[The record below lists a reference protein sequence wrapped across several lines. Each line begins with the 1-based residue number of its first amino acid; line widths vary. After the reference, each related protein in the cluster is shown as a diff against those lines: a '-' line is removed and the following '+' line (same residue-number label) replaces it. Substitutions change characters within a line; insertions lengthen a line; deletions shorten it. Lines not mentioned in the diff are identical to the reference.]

1 MKKTA
6 RKLSSLVALALVL
19 CMVMSVPVF
28 ASENPNSDNSEEPTR
43 ISQHTLDSG
52 SKICASGY
60 SCTITLHLYSTYYEA
75 YFRAGAA
82 GNSNN
87 AVTCSVTTPG
97 GQTYNLGSITAD
109 GSVTPYFYTLGYSG
123 PGDYVFEFMGTN
135 GGPTGFAAFIY
146 ANY

>member
-6 RKLSSLVALALVL
+6 RKLSSLVALTLVL

-28 ASENPNSDNSEEPTR
+28 ASSNDDAEQPTR
-43 ISQHTLDSG
+43 SQHTLDSG
-52 SKICASGY
+52 SKICNSGY
-60 SCTITLHLYSTYYEA
+60 SCTITLHLYSTYYMP

-87 AVTCSVTTPG
+87 YVNCTVTIPG
-97 GQTYNLGSITAD
+97 GITYDLGSILAD
-109 GSVTPYFYTLGYSG
+109 GSVTPYFYTYSYLG
-123 PGDYVFEFMGTN
+123 PGDYVFEFQGTN

-146 ANY
+146 ADY